1 MGRGGGMGMSPQA
14 QTPEDEI
21 EMLRGEAEMLGQQ
34 LEAVKRRIDE
44 LGKGK

>member
-1 MGRGGGMGMSPQA
+1 MGTGPEA

-34 LEAVKRRIDE
+34 LEAIRRRIEE